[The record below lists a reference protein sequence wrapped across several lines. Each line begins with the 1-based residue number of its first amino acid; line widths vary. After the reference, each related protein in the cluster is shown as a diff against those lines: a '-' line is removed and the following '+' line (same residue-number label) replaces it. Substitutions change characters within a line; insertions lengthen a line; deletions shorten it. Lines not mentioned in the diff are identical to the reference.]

1 MTQIPRDHWSRR
13 DAPWSCHQHP
23 ATVPCRPTIPFCL
36 PAPLLLPMELDNL
49 RIPQL
54 KMDYAANAAK
64 LFSFFLKWGVW
75 EFLAILEQTKNK
87 TCIGIFFFFPQHERI
102 NRGLIHNVNIHN
114 AACGVTESHEHSC
127 PSRPSAAL
135 LWAFS
140 DIETRHGAPLKPA
153 VKAGND
159 INRTLHTE
167 LIYAVSCLEQ
177 VGEEEGRTS
186 PAACWVSLLT
196 TDCFH
201 WESAVTASGLTF
213 QLRYHVSNTLGNPWI
228 T

>member
-1 MTQIPRDHWSRR
+1 M
-13 DAPWSCHQHP
+13 
-23 ATVPCRPTIPFCL
+23 
-36 PAPLLLPMELDNL
+36 
-49 RIPQL
+49 QL
-54 KMDYAANAAK
+54 SYS
-64 LFSFFLKWGVW
+64 LFFWNE
-75 EFLAILEQTKNK
+75 EFGNFWPSWNKPKTKHAS
-87 TCIGIFFFFPQHERI
+87 GFFFFFPQHERI

-201 WESAVTASGLTF
+201 RESAVTASGLTF